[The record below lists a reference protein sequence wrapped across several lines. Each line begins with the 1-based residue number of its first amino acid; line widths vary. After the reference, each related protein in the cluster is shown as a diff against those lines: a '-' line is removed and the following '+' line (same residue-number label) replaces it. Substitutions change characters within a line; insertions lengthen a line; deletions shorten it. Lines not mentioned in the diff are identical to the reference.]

1 MQERISSLLA
11 ALPCLIVWMA
21 AVPCFAQSGTRVLN
35 ADAYYP
41 EGPVWYHDKLYYVE
55 YGRNA
60 VMVWDG
66 KKNSVFSAEK
76 GCGQSAVVPT
86 ARGEFLTTC
95 YDNGTIGRI
104 AADGKSLP
112 PYTHDKDGHRFVG
125 PNDLAPDRRGGV
137 YFTTSGS
144 HGDAIDG
151 KVFYIAADGTIS
163 LKADDV
169 HNANGLA
176 VSRDGAILYV
186 VETDENR
193 LLKFK
198 IAADGSL
205 SDRRIVV
212 NLDDLAHHAV
222 HIWPDGVKIDSR
234 GQIYLGQS
242 AREYHVPYAGVIFV
256 VDAKGKLIRQLT
268 LPSVQVPNFA
278 FSPDEKTLYV
288 TALDQFDKPPYHGK
302 LYAIPNR

>member
-1 MQERISSLLA
+1 MRTRSPGRLPVLA
-11 ALPCLIVWMA
+11 CAFACLGALPC
-21 AVPCFAQSGTRVLN
+21 FARGGIQVLN

-41 EGPVWYHDKLYYVE
+41 EGPVWYQDKLYYVE

-66 KKNSVFSAEK
+66 QHNRLFSAQE

-86 ARGEFLTTC
+86 GRGEFLTTC

-104 AADGKSLP
+104 AADGTLLA
-112 PYTHDKDGHRFVG
+112 PYSHDKDGRAFVG
-125 PNDLAPDRRGGV
+125 PNDLAPDGRGGI
-137 YFTTSGS
+137 YFSASGS

-176 VSRDGAILYV
+176 VSKDGTILYV

-193 LLKFK
+193 LLKFR
-198 IAADGSL
+198 IGPDGSL

-212 NLDDLAHHAV
+212 NLDELVHHVV

-234 GQIYLGQS
+234 GEIYIGQS
-242 AREYHVPYAGVIFV
+242 AREYRVPYAGVIFV
-256 VDAKGKLIRQLT
+256 VDAEGKLLRKLT
-268 LPSVQVPNFA
+268 LPSIQVPNFA
-278 FSPDEKTLYV
+278 FSPDERTLYV
-288 TALDQFDKPPYHGK
+288 TALDQFDQPPYHGK

>member
-1 MQERISSLLA
+1 MQPRIISRLVTSAHLIACLASL
-11 ALPCLIVWMA
+11 
-21 AVPCFAQSGTRVLN
+21 PCFAQSGVRVLN

-41 EGPVWYHDKLYYVE
+41 EGPVWYRNQLYYVE

-66 KKNSVFSAEK
+66 TKNFVFSAEK

-112 PYTHDKDGHRFVG
+112 PYTHDKDGRPFVG
-125 PNDLAPDRRGGV
+125 PNDLAPDGRGGI
-137 YFTTSGS
+137 YFSTSGS

-176 VSRDGAILYV
+176 VSKEGTILYV

-193 LLKFK
+193 LLK
-198 IAADGSL
+198 
-205 SDRRIVV
+205 
-212 NLDDLAHHAV
+212 
-222 HIWPDGVKIDSR
+222 
-234 GQIYLGQS
+234 
-242 AREYHVPYAGVIFV
+242 
-256 VDAKGKLIRQLT
+256 
-268 LPSVQVPNFA
+268 
-278 FSPDEKTLYV
+278 
-288 TALDQFDKPPYHGK
+288 
-302 LYAIPNR
+302 

>member
-1 MQERISSLLA
+1 MAMRTA
-11 ALPCLIVWMA
+11 FRMTALVCVLSFATVAPCY
-21 AVPCFAQSGTRVLN
+21 AQNGVRVLN
-35 ADAYYP
+35 ADASYP
-41 EGPVWYHDKLYYVE
+41 EGPIWYQGKLYYVE
-55 YGRNA
+55 YGRNQITT
-60 VMVWDG
+60 WDG
-66 KKNSVFSAEK
+66 KKNAVFSTEK
-76 GCGQSAVVPT
+76 GCGQSAVIPT

-95 YDNGTIGRI
+95 YDSGTISRI
-104 AADGKSLP
+104 AADGKLLA
-112 PYTHDKDGHRFVG
+112 PYSHDKDGRPFVG
-125 PNDLAPDRRGGV
+125 PNDFAPDNRGGV
-137 YFTTSGS
+137 YFSTSGS

-151 KVFYIAADGTIS
+151 KVFYIAADGTVN

-176 VSRDGAILYV
+176 VSQDGTILYV

-198 IAADGSL
+198 IGADASL

-212 NLDDLAHHAV
+212 SLDDLAHHKV

-234 GQIYLGQS
+234 GEIYIGQS
-242 AREYHVPYAGVIFV
+242 AREYKVPYAGVIFV
-256 VDAKGKLIRQLT
+256 IDAKGKLLRQIT

-288 TALDQFDKPPYHGK
+288 TALDQFDQPPYRGK
-302 LYAIPNR
+302 LYSIPNR

>member
-1 MQERISSLLA
+1 MAMRTALRMTALA
-11 ALPCLIVWMA
+11 CVLSFATVA
-21 AVPCFAQSGTRVLN
+21 PCFAQNGVRVIN
-35 ADAYYP
+35 ADASYP
-41 EGPVWYHDKLYYVE
+41 EGPIWYRDKLYYVE
-55 YGRNA
+55 YGRNQITT
-60 VMVWDG
+60 WDG
-66 KKNSVFSAEK
+66 KKNVVFSTEK
-76 GCGQSAVVPT
+76 GCGQSAVIPT

-95 YDNGTIGRI
+95 YDSGTIGRI
-104 AADGKSLP
+104 AADGKLLA
-112 PYTHDKDGHRFVG
+112 PYSHDKDGRPFVG
-125 PNDLAPDRRGGV
+125 PNDFAPDNRGGV
-137 YFTTSGS
+137 YFSTSGS

-151 KVFYIAADGTIS
+151 KVFYIAADGTVS

-176 VSRDGAILYV
+176 VSKDGTILYL

-198 IAADGSL
+198 IGADASL

-212 NLDDLAHHAV
+212 SLDDLAHHKV

-234 GQIYLGQS
+234 GEIYIGQS
-242 AREYHVPYAGVIFV
+242 AREYKVPYAGVIFV
-256 VDAKGKLIRQLT
+256 IDAKGKLLRQMT

-288 TALDQFDKPPYHGK
+288 TALDQFDQPPYRGK
-302 LYAIPNR
+302 IYSIPNR

>member
-1 MQERISSLLA
+1 MLAHNSRRLSLLVCTIA
-11 ALPCLIVWMA
+11 CL
-21 AVPCFAQSGTRVLN
+21 AVFPCFAQNGIRVLN
-35 ADAYYP
+35 ADAHYP
-41 EGPVWYHDKLYYVE
+41 EGPVWHQGKLYYVE

-66 KKNSVFSAEK
+66 KRNSVFSAEP

-86 ARGEFLTTC
+86 GRGEFLTTC

-112 PYTHDKDGHRFVG
+112 PYTHDKDGRAFVG
-125 PNDLAPDRRGGV
+125 PNDLAPDSRGGI
-137 YFTTSGS
+137 YFSTSGS
-144 HGDAIDG
+144 HGDASDG

-163 LKADDV
+163 LKVADV

-176 VSRDGAILYV
+176 VSKDGATLYV

-193 LLKFK
+193 LLKFR
-198 IAADGSL
+198 IGADGAL
-205 SDRRIVV
+205 SERQSVV
-212 NLDDLAHHAV
+212 NLDDLAHHTV

-256 VDAKGKLIRQLT
+256 VDAAGRLLRQLT
-268 LPSVQVPNFA
+268 LPSLQVPNFA
-278 FSPDEKTLYV
+278 FSPDEQTLYV
-288 TALDQFDKPPYHGK
+288 TAVDQFDQPPYRGK
-302 LYAIPNR
+302 LYSIPNR

>member
-1 MQERISSLLA
+1 MNAPINYRLKILGCLLA
-11 ALPCLIVWMA
+11 CATALPCFTQNGI
-21 AVPCFAQSGTRVLN
+21 RVLN
-35 ADAYYP
+35 SDAYYP
-41 EGPVWYHDKLYYVE
+41 EGPIWYHDKLYYVE

-66 KKNSVFSAEK
+66 KKNSVFSVET

-86 ARGEFLTTC
+86 VRDEFLTTC

-104 AADGKSLP
+104 AADGRPLP
-112 PYTHDKDGHRFVG
+112 PYAHDKDGRTFVG

-137 YFTTSGS
+137 YFSTSGS
-144 HGDAIDG
+144 HGNAIDG
-151 KVFYIAADGTIS
+151 KVFYIAADRTIS

-176 VSRDGAILYV
+176 VSRDGTILYV

-198 IAADGSL
+198 IGADGSL
-205 SDRRIVV
+205 SDRRIAF
-212 NLDDLAHHAV
+212 NLDDLVHHAV
-222 HIWPDGVKIDSR
+222 HIWPDGVKLDSR
-234 GQIYLGQS
+234 GQIYVGQS

-256 VDAKGKLIRQLT
+256 VDRTGRLLRQLT
-268 LPSVQVPNFA
+268 LPSLQVPNFA

-288 TALDQFDKPPYHGK
+288 TAVDQFDKPPYHGK
-302 LYAIPNR
+302 LYSIPNR